1 MKALFSLIVVII
13 LVLLAYVGVEVANLD
28 FLFGIVIPY
37 AAILVF
43 LIGFVARVVGWGR
56 SAVPFKI
63 TTTCGQQ
70 KSHPWIKRSPTE
82 SPSNKLEVVIRMLL
96 EVLLFRSLFR
106 NVGFDLKNQRLRY
119 NQTIF
124 LWIAGLAF
132 HYSFLVIFLRH
143 FRIFMEPTPFFVEIL
158 QNFDGFLEIGVPAI
172 FISDLVLLAAAT
184 YLFLRRVAIPQIRY
198 LSLPADY
205 FPLFLILGI
214 AVSGVLM
221 QQFFKVNMKDVKE
234 LTAGLFTF
242 HPTVPSDIGAAF
254 YIHLFLV
261 SALLFYFPFS
271 KLMHMAG
278 IFMSPTRNLANN
290 SRQKRHVN
298 PWNYPVTTRH
308 YSDYEDEFR
317 EFMKEAD
324 MPLEKE

>member
-28 FLFGIVIPY
+28 YLFGVIIPY
-37 AAILVF
+37 AAIAVF
-43 LIGFVARVVGWGR
+43 LAGFVARVIGWGR

-70 KSHPWIKRSPTE
+70 KSHPWIKHSYTE
-82 SPSNKLEVVIRMLL
+82 SPSSTAGVVLRMAL

-119 NQTIF
+119 NQTIW

-132 HYSFLVIFLRH
+132 HYSFLVIFIRH
-143 FRIFMEPTPFFVEIL
+143 FRLFLEPSPFFVEIL
-158 QNFDGFLEIGVPAI
+158 QNFDGFLELGVPAI
-172 FISDLVLLAAAT
+172 FISDLVLIAAAS
-184 YLFLRRVAIPQIRY
+184 YLFLRRVAIPQMRY
-198 LSLPADY
+198 LSLASDY

-221 QQFFKVNMKDVKE
+221 QQFFKVNIKDVKE

-242 HPTVPSDIGAAF
+242 HPTVPADIGAAF

-290 SRQKRHVN
+290 SRAKRHVN

>member
-37 AAILVF
+37 AAVLVF
-43 LIGFVARVVGWGR
+43 FIGFVARVIGWGR

-63 TTTCGQQ
+63 STTCGQQ

-82 SPSNKLEVVIRMLL
+82 SPSNKLEVVIRMAL

-143 FRIFMEPTPFFVEIL
+143 FRLFMEPTPFFAVIL
-158 QNFDGFLEIGVPAI
+158 QDFDAFLELGVPAI

-184 YLFLRRVAIPQIRY
+184 YLFLRRVAIPQMRY
-198 LSLPADY
+198 LSLASDY

-221 QQFFKVNMKDVKE
+221 QQFFKVNIKDVKE

-242 HPTVPSDIGAAF
+242 HPTVPSDIGSAF

-278 IFMSPTRNLANN
+278 VFMSPTRNLANN